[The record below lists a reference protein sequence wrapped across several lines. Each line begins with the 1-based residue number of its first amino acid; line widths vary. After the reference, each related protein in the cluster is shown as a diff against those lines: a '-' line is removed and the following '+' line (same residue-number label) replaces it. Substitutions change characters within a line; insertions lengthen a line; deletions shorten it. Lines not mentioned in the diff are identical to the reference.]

1 MKKNICLIIAFVLL
15 LALCAGCAS
24 NQTQNEPDVPAAAV
38 SDGGDDKILLG
49 GSIPEMT
56 DDFNKIIF
64 LAFEKKIATMDNVE
78 YTMLDAMGD
87 NSKQI
92 ADVDMLITKGVD
104 AIIMIPFAADAMV
117 PAVEAANA
125 AGVPMI
131 EINRRTTGGDYT
143 YVGCSDVDAGR
154 MQGEYLAEV
163 LPENA
168 KVCYIIGPL
177 GGNATIERRQGLQY
191 PQIDCII
198 SQNDESAM
206 GALEAVKTAN
216 KLGQTMVV
224 GVDGTDEAV
233 QSIIDGELTMTVFQN
248 AVAMANNSVDVAC
261 KILAGEWEQGAHY
274 LIPFEPVTKDN
285 AEEYLGRNRQQ

>member
-1 MKKNICLIIAFVLL
+1 
-15 LALCAGCAS
+15 
-24 NQTQNEPDVPAAAV
+24 
-38 SDGGDDKILLG
+38 
-49 GSIPEMT
+49 
-56 DDFNKIIF
+56 
-64 LAFEKKIATMDNVE
+64 
-78 YTMLDAMGD
+78 
-87 NSKQI
+87 
-92 ADVDMLITKGVD
+92 
-104 AIIMIPFAADAMV
+104 
-117 PAVEAANA
+117 
-125 AGVPMI
+125 MI
-131 EINRRTTGGDYT
+131 EINCRTTGGDYT

-177 GGNATIERRQGLQY
+177 GGNATIERKQGLQETLFDVRPDVELLAEQTANWTRAEGMKLAEDWLLQY

-261 KILAGEWEQGAHY
+261 KILAGEWEQGEHY

-285 AEEYLGRNRQQ
+285 AEEYLGRNQQQ